1 MVNKQLYYTNQ
12 VYQIMLKNYIKIA
25 FRNLVRRIGYTSINV
40 FGLAVGISC
49 CLLIGIYVMDEMSYD
64 KFHANADDIY
74 RVNIN
79 YSMGGTSQSMYVTP
93 TALLPT
99 MKREFNEVVSGTRI
113 FDVAMFSPQVVTL
126 NDISFQEERFFYA
139 DSTFFDVFSF
149 ELKEGIKNKA
159 LVNPNSVIL
168 TESMVTKY
176 FGDNDALGEVIKVG
190 QTEYQVTGV
199 LKDIPDN
206 SHLKFDFLASFS
218 SLGAS
223 KSETWWS
230 ANYATYVLL
239 NDNANISKIEDGI
252 EKVVKEALGE
262 VFQNDDRI
270 SFDLFPMTD
279 IHLRSKLS
287 TEMQT
292 QGDIKYIYI
301 ISFIGFLILVIA
313 CINYMNLATARSMD
327 RAREVGM
334 RKVLGAVKRQLFN
347 QFMGESIIVT
357 TLAAVISLVIINI
370 ALVPFNNLTGK
381 TLNSTD
387 ILNPVILSGLVSIII
402 VVAFLAGAYPALSI
416 SSLQPGNVLKGTF
429 KRSKTGGLLRKVLV
443 VVQFSISIL
452 LIIGTM
458 VIYKQLNFMQSK
470 KLGYSKDNVLVLPTD
485 RQVNKNFQSIK
496 SALEQRDDVVGVSMA
511 SESPTEINGGYGIEI
526 QGVETPNSNT
536 VAITVDQEFT
546 KNMEMEI
553 IHGRE
558 FTEADTKLATLDS
571 IELRQYAFIVNE
583 MLLNQLMI
591 SPEDALGRN
600 AKVSGRS
607 GQIVGV
613 VKDFHFA
620 SLHRKINPLVLFI
633 EPAQY
638 NKLFIKLNSDNVG
651 QSLSEIESVWK
662 QIVPERPFVYT
673 FMDEDYDA
681 LYRSEQRLGNIFIV
695 FATLAIIIGCLGLL
709 GLVSFTVQQ
718 RNKEIGVRKVLGAS
732 VSSIFMLISED
743 FGKLILVSF
752 VVAAPI
758 GYYLMSDW
766 LGGFEYRTVVGVVP
780 IVASIVI
787 TIVVA
792 IATISYNSINAA
804 VTNPVKTLKSE

>member
-1 MVNKQLYYTNQ
+1 
-12 VYQIMLKNYIKIA
+12 MLKNYIKIA

-49 CLLIGIYVMDEMSYD
+49 CLLIGIYVLDEISYD
-64 KFHANADDIY
+64 KFHSNADNIY

-99 MKREFNEVVSGTRI
+99 MKREFNEVVAGTRL
-113 FDVAMFSPQVVTL
+113 FDVAMFSPQVVSL
-126 NDISFQEERFFYA
+126 NDVSFQEEQFFYA

-149 ELKEGIKNKA
+149 ELIEGVKDKA
-159 LVNPNSVIL
+159 LVEPNSVIL

-190 QTEYQVTGV
+190 QTEYKVTGV
-199 LKDIPDN
+199 MKDIPDN

-218 SLGAS
+218 SLRAS
-223 KSETWWS
+223 KGETWWS

-239 NDNANISKIEDGI
+239 SDNANISKIEDGI
-252 EKVVKEALGE
+252 EKVVREALGE

-270 SFDLFPMTD
+270 TFALFPMTD
-279 IHLRSKLS
+279 IHLRSTLS

-357 TLAAVISLVIINI
+357 TLAAVIALVIINI
-370 ALVPFNNLTGK
+370 TLVPFKNLIGK
-381 TLNSTD
+381 RLTTTD
-387 ILNPVILSGLVSIII
+387 ILDPLILSGLVSIII

-416 SSLQPGNVLKGTF
+416 SSLQPGNVLKGTY
-429 KRSKTGGLLRKVLV
+429 KRSKAGGLLRKVLV

-458 VIYKQLNFMQSK
+458 VIYKQLNFMQNK

-485 RQVNKNFQSIK
+485 RQVNNSFQSIK
-496 SALEQRDDVVGVSMA
+496 SALEQRDDVVGVSIA

-526 QGVETPNSNT
+526 QGIEAPNSNT

-553 IHGRE
+553 IQGRE
-558 FTEADTKLATLDS
+558 FTEADTKLAILDS

-583 MLLNQLMI
+583 MLLNQ
-591 SPEDALGRN
+591 
-600 AKVSGRS
+600 
-607 GQIVGV
+607 
-613 VKDFHFA
+613 F
-620 SLHRKINPLVLFI
+620 
-633 EPAQY
+633 
-638 NKLFIKLNSDNVG
+638 
-651 QSLSEIESVWK
+651 
-662 QIVPERPFVYT
+662 
-673 FMDEDYDA
+673 
-681 LYRSEQRLGNIFIV
+681 
-695 FATLAIIIGCLGLL
+695 
-709 GLVSFTVQQ
+709 
-718 RNKEIGVRKVLGAS
+718 
-732 VSSIFMLISED
+732 
-743 FGKLILVSF
+743 
-752 VVAAPI
+752 
-758 GYYLMSDW
+758 
-766 LGGFEYRTVVGVVP
+766 
-780 IVASIVI
+780 
-787 TIVVA
+787 
-792 IATISYNSINAA
+792 
-804 VTNPVKTLKSE
+804 

>member
-1 MVNKQLYYTNQ
+1 
-12 VYQIMLKNYIKIA
+12 MLKNYIKIA

-49 CLLIGIYVMDEMSYD
+49 CLLIGIYVLDEMSYD
-64 KFHANADDIY
+64 KFHTNADNIY

-99 MKREFNEVVSGTRI
+99 MSREFNEVVSGTRI
-113 FDVAMFSPQVVTL
+113 FDVAMFSPEVVSL
-126 NDISFQEERFFYA
+126 NDASFQEERFFYA

-149 ELKEGIKNKA
+149 ELKEGVKEKA
-159 LVNPNSVIL
+159 LVDPNSVIL
-168 TESMVTKY
+168 TESMVAKY

-190 QTEYQVTGV
+190 QTEYKVTGV

-218 SLGAS
+218 SLRAS
-223 KSETWWS
+223 KGETWWS

-252 EKVVKEALGE
+252 ENVVREALGE

-301 ISFIGFLILVIA
+301 ITLIGFLILVIA

-334 RKVLGAVKRQLFN
+334 RKVLGAAKRQLFN
-347 QFMGESIIVT
+347 QFMGESVIVT
-357 TLAAVISLVIINI
+357 TLAAVIALVIINI
-370 ALVPFNNLTGK
+370 ALLPFNNLTGK
-381 TLNSTD
+381 TLTSAD
-387 ILNPVILSGLVSIII
+387 ILDPVILSGLVSIII
-402 VVAFLAGAYPALSI
+402 LVAFLAGAYPALSI
-416 SSLQPGNVLKGTF
+416 SSLLPGNVLKGTF

-458 VIYKQLNFMQSK
+458 VIYKQLNFMQNK

-485 RQVNKNFQSIK
+485 RQVNQNFQSIK
-496 SALEQRDDVVGVSMA
+496 SALEQRADVGGVSMA

-526 QGVETPNSNT
+526 QGVEAPNSNT
-536 VAITVDQEFT
+536 VALTVDKEFT
-546 KNMEMEI
+546 KNMDMEI

-591 SPEDALGRN
+591 SPENALGRN

-638 NKLFIKLNSDNVG
+638 NKLFIKLKSDNVN

-662 QIVPERPFVYT
+662 QIVPERPFVYS

-681 LYRSEQRLGNIFIV
+681 LYRSEQRLGSIFIV

-732 VSSIFMLISED
+732 VSSIFILISED
-743 FGKLILVSF
+743 FGKLILVAF
-752 VVAAPI
+752 VVSAPI

-780 IVASIVI
+780 IVSSMII
-787 TIVVA
+787 TILVA
-792 IATISYNSINAA
+792 IATISYNSISAA
-804 VTNPVKTLKSE
+804 TTNPVTTLRNE

>member
-1 MVNKQLYYTNQ
+1 
-12 VYQIMLKNYIKIA
+12 MLKNYIKIA
-25 FRNLVRRIGYTSINV
+25 FRNLIRRIGYTSINV

-49 CLLIGIYVMDEMSYD
+49 CLLIGIYVLDEMSYD
-64 KFHANADDIY
+64 KFHNNADNIY

-113 FDVAMFSPQVVTL
+113 FDVAMFSPQVVSL
-126 NDISFQEERFFYA
+126 NDASFQEERFFYA

-149 ELKEGIKNKA
+149 ELKEGVKEKA
-159 LVNPNSVIL
+159 LVDPNSVIL
-168 TESMVTKY
+168 TESMVAKY

-190 QTEYQVTGV
+190 QTEYKVTGV

-218 SLGAS
+218 SLRAS
-223 KSETWWS
+223 NGETWWS

-252 EKVVKEALGE
+252 ENVVREALGE
-262 VFQNDDRI
+262 VFQNDDRV

-301 ISFIGFLILVIA
+301 ITLIGFLILVIA

-334 RKVLGAVKRQLFN
+334 RKVLGAAKRQLFN
-347 QFMGESIIVT
+347 QFMGESVIVT
-357 TLAAVISLVIINI
+357 TLAAVIALVIINI
-370 ALVPFNNLTGK
+370 ALLPFNNLTGK
-381 TLNSTD
+381 TLTTAD
-387 ILNPVILSGLVSIII
+387 ILDPVILSGLVSIII
-402 VVAFLAGAYPALSI
+402 LVAFLAGAYPALSI

-458 VIYKQLNFMQSK
+458 VIYKQLNFMQNK

-485 RQVNKNFQSIK
+485 RQVNQNFQSIK
-496 SALEQRDDVVGVSMA
+496 SALEQRADVGGVSMA

-526 QGVETPNSNT
+526 QGVEAPNSNT
-536 VAITVDQEFT
+536 VALSVDQEFT

-638 NKLFIKLNSDNVG
+638 NKLFIKLKSDNVS

-662 QIVPERPFVYT
+662 QIVPERPFVYS

-695 FATLAIIIGCLGLL
+695 FVTLAIIIGCLGLL

-732 VSSIFMLISED
+732 VSSIFILISED
-743 FGKLILVSF
+743 FGKLILVAF
-752 VVAAPI
+752 VVSAPI

-780 IVASIVI
+780 IVSSMII
-787 TIVVA
+787 TILVA
-792 IATISYNSINAA
+792 IATISYNSISAA
-804 VTNPVKTLKSE
+804 TTNPVTTLRNE

>member
-1 MVNKQLYYTNQ
+1 
-12 VYQIMLKNYIKIA
+12 MLKNYIKIA

-49 CLLIGIYVMDEMSYD
+49 CLLIGIYVLDEMSYD
-64 KFHANADDIY
+64 KFHTNADNIY

-99 MKREFNEVVSGTRI
+99 MSREFNEVVSGTRI
-113 FDVAMFSPQVVTL
+113 FDVAMFSPEMVSL
-126 NDISFQEERFFYA
+126 NDASFQEERFFYA

-149 ELKEGIKNKA
+149 ELKEGVKEKA
-159 LVNPNSVIL
+159 LVDPNSVIL
-168 TESMVTKY
+168 TESMVAKY

-190 QTEYQVTGV
+190 QTEYKVTGV

-218 SLGAS
+218 SLRAS
-223 KSETWWS
+223 KGETWWS

-252 EKVVKEALGE
+252 ENVVREALGE

-301 ISFIGFLILVIA
+301 ITLIGFLILVIA

-334 RKVLGAVKRQLFN
+334 RKVLGAAKRQLFN
-347 QFMGESIIVT
+347 QFMGESVIVT
-357 TLAAVISLVIINI
+357 TLAAVIALVIINI
-370 ALVPFNNLTGK
+370 ALLPFNNLTGK
-381 TLNSTD
+381 TLTSAD
-387 ILNPVILSGLVSIII
+387 ILDPVILSGLVSIII
-402 VVAFLAGAYPALSI
+402 LVAFLAGAYPALSI
-416 SSLQPGNVLKGTF
+416 SSLLPGNVLKGTF

-458 VIYKQLNFMQSK
+458 VIYKQLNFMQNK

-485 RQVNKNFQSIK
+485 RQVNQNFQSIK
-496 SALEQRDDVVGVSMA
+496 SALEQRADVGGVSMA

-526 QGVETPNSNT
+526 QGVEAPNSNT
-536 VAITVDQEFT
+536 VALTVDKEFT
-546 KNMEMEI
+546 KNMDMEI

-591 SPEDALGRN
+591 SPENALGRN

-638 NKLFIKLNSDNVG
+638 NKLFIKLKSDNVN

-662 QIVPERPFVYT
+662 QIVPERPFVYS

-681 LYRSEQRLGNIFIV
+681 LYRSEQRLGSIFIV

-732 VSSIFMLISED
+732 VSSIFILISED
-743 FGKLILVSF
+743 FGKLILVAF
-752 VVAAPI
+752 VVSAPI

-780 IVASIVI
+780 IVSSMII
-787 TIVVA
+787 TILVA
-792 IATISYNSINAA
+792 IATISYNSISAA
-804 VTNPVKTLKSE
+804 TTNPVTTLRNE

>member
-1 MVNKQLYYTNQ
+1 
-12 VYQIMLKNYIKIA
+12 MLKNYIKIA

-49 CLLIGIYVMDEMSYD
+49 CLLIGIYVLDEMSYD
-64 KFHANADDIY
+64 KFHNNADNIY

-113 FDVAMFSPQVVTL
+113 FDVAMFSPQVVSL
-126 NDISFQEERFFYA
+126 NDASFQEERFFYA

-149 ELKEGIKNKA
+149 ELKEGVKEKA
-159 LVNPNSVIL
+159 LVDPNSVIL
-168 TESMVTKY
+168 TESMVAKY

-190 QTEYQVTGV
+190 QTEYKVTGV

-218 SLGAS
+218 SLRAS

-239 NDNANISKIEDGI
+239 NDNTNLAKIEDGL
-252 EKVVKEALGE
+252 EKVVREALGE
-262 VFQNDDRI
+262 VFKDDDRI

-301 ISFIGFLILVIA
+301 ITLIGFLILVIA

-334 RKVLGAVKRQLFN
+334 RKVLGAAKRQLFN
-347 QFMGESIIVT
+347 QFMGESVIVT
-357 TLAAVISLVIINI
+357 TLAAVIALVIINI
-370 ALVPFNNLTGK
+370 TLLPFNNLTGK
-381 TLNSTD
+381 TLTTTD
-387 ILNPVILSGLVSIII
+387 ILDPVILLGLVSIII
-402 VVAFLAGAYPALSI
+402 LVAFLAGAYPALSI

-458 VIYKQLNFMQSK
+458 VIYKQLNFMQNK

-485 RQVNKNFQSIK
+485 RQVNQNFQSIK
-496 SALEQRDDVVGVSMA
+496 SALEQRADVGGVSMA

-526 QGVETPNSNT
+526 QGVEAPNSNT
-536 VAITVDQEFT
+536 VALTVDQEFT
-546 KNMEMEI
+546 TNMEMEI

-591 SPEDALGRN
+591 SPENALGRN

-638 NKLFIKLNSDNVG
+638 NKLFIKLKSDNVS

-662 QIVPERPFVYT
+662 QIVPERPFVYS

-681 LYRSEQRLGNIFIV
+681 LYRSEQRLGSIFIV

-732 VSSIFMLISED
+732 VSSIFILISED
-743 FGKLILVSF
+743 FGKLILVAF
-752 VVAAPI
+752 VVSAPI

-780 IVASIVI
+780 IVSSMII
-787 TIVVA
+787 TILVA
-792 IATISYNSINAA
+792 IATISYNSISAA
-804 VTNPVKTLKSE
+804 TTNPVTTLRNE

>member
-1 MVNKQLYYTNQ
+1 
-12 VYQIMLKNYIKIA
+12 MLKNYIKIA

-49 CLLIGIYVMDEMSYD
+49 CLLIGIYVLDEMSYD
-64 KFHANADDIY
+64 KFHTNADNIY

-99 MKREFNEVVSGTRI
+99 MSREFNEVVSGTRI
-113 FDVAMFSPQVVTL
+113 FDVAMFSPEVVSL
-126 NDISFQEERFFYA
+126 NDASFQEERFFYA

-149 ELKEGIKNKA
+149 ELKEGVKEKA
-159 LVNPNSVIL
+159 LVDPNSVIL
-168 TESMVTKY
+168 TESMVAKY

-190 QTEYQVTGV
+190 QTEYKVTGV

-218 SLGAS
+218 SLRAS
-223 KSETWWS
+223 KGETWWS

-239 NDNANISKIEDGI
+239 NNTANISKIEDGI
-252 EKVVKEALGE
+252 ENVVREALGE

-301 ISFIGFLILVIA
+301 ITLIGFLILVIA

-334 RKVLGAVKRQLFN
+334 RKVLGAAKRQLFN
-347 QFMGESIIVT
+347 QFMGESVIVT
-357 TLAAVISLVIINI
+357 TLAAVIALVIINI
-370 ALVPFNNLTGK
+370 ALLPFNNLTGK
-381 TLNSTD
+381 TLTTAD
-387 ILNPVILSGLVSIII
+387 ILDPVILSGLVSIII
-402 VVAFLAGAYPALSI
+402 LVAFLAGAYPALSI

-458 VIYKQLNFMQSK
+458 VIYKQLNFMQNK

-485 RQVNKNFQSIK
+485 RQVNQNFQAIK
-496 SALEQRDDVVGVSMA
+496 SALEQRADVGGVSMA

-526 QGVETPNSNT
+526 QGVEAPNSNT
-536 VAITVDQEFT
+536 VALTVDREFT

-591 SPEDALGRN
+591 SPENALGRN

-638 NKLFIKLNSDNVG
+638 NKLFIKLKSDNVN

-662 QIVPERPFVYT
+662 QIVPERPFVYS

-732 VSSIFMLISED
+732 VSSIFILISED
-743 FGKLILVSF
+743 FGKLILVAF
-752 VVAAPI
+752 VVSAPI

-780 IVASIVI
+780 IVSSMII
-787 TIVVA
+787 TILVA
-792 IATISYNSINAA
+792 IATISYNSISAA
-804 VTNPVKTLKSE
+804 TTNPVTTLRNE

>member
-1 MVNKQLYYTNQ
+1 
-12 VYQIMLKNYIKIA
+12 MLKNYIKIA

-49 CLLIGIYVMDEMSYD
+49 CLLIGIYVMDEISYD
-64 KFHANADDIY
+64 KFHANADNIY

-99 MKREFNEVVSGTRI
+99 MKREFNEVVAGTRL
-113 FDVAMFSPQVVTL
+113 FDVAMFSPQVVSL
-126 NDISFQEERFFYA
+126 NDVSFQEEKFFYA
-139 DSTFFDVFSF
+139 DSTFFDIFSF
-149 ELKEGIKNKA
+149 ELSEGVKDKA
-159 LVNPNSVIL
+159 LVEPNSVIL
-168 TESMVTKY
+168 SESMVAKY

-190 QTEYQVTGV
+190 QTEYKVTGV
-199 LKDIPDN
+199 MKDIPDN

-218 SLGAS
+218 SLRAS
-223 KSETWWS
+223 KGETWWS

-239 NDNANISKIEDGI
+239 SENADRAKIEDGI
-252 EKVVKEALGE
+252 EIVVREALGE
-262 VFQNDDRI
+262 VFQNDDRV

-279 IHLRSKLS
+279 IHLRSTLS

-334 RKVLGAVKRQLFN
+334 RKVLGAVKGQLFN

-357 TLAAVISLVIINI
+357 TLAAIIALVIINI

-381 TLNSTD
+381 TLTSTD
-387 ILNPVILSGLVSIII
+387 ILDPVILSGLVSIII

-443 VVQFSISIL
+443 IVQFSISIL

-458 VIYKQLNFMQSK
+458 VIYKQLNFMQNK
-470 KLGYSKDNVLVLPTD
+470 KLGYSKDNILVLPTD

-496 SALEQRDDVVGVSMA
+496 SALEQREDVVGVSMA
-511 SESPTEINGGYGIEI
+511 SESPTEINGGYGIEV
-526 QGVETPNSNT
+526 QGVEAPNTNT

-558 FTEADTKLATLDS
+558 FTEADTKLAKLDS
-571 IELRQYAFIVNE
+571 LELRQYAFIVNE

-600 AKVSGRS
+600 AKVSGRP

-633 EPAQY
+633 EPSQY
-638 NKLFIKLNSDNVG
+638 NKLFIKVNSDNIS
-651 QSLSEIESVWK
+651 QSLTEIESVWK
-662 QIVPERPFVYT
+662 QIVPERPFVYS

-681 LYRSEQRLGNIFIV
+681 LYRSEERLGNIFIV

-732 VSSIFMLISED
+732 VSSIFILISED
-743 FGKLILVSF
+743 FGKLILIAF
-752 VVAAPI
+752 LVAAPV

-766 LGGFEYRTVVGVVP
+766 LAGFEYKTVVGVLP
-780 IVASIVI
+780 IVSSIVI

-804 VTNPVKTLKSE
+804 VTNPVKTLRNE